1 MNDKKLRLFGFIEGQ
16 KSSQGGVGG
25 GFLVSIALSSCLGS
39 KRGGGGGGH
48 NGGTFLLSLYHLEQF
63 YGVIC
68 RGGKINHFG
77 FMDGFIHR
85 NLTPASCCPDNI
97 YFPNINLSM

>member
-1 MNDKKLRLFGFIEGQ
+1 MIKNFDYLVLLKVKNHPKGVVGVFG
-16 KSSQGGVGG
+16 
-25 GFLVSIALSSCLGS
+25 SIALSSCLGS
-39 KRGGGGGGH
+39 KRGGGVGH

-77 FMDGFIHR
+77 ILDGFIHCTSDPSQ
-85 NLTPASCCPDNI
+85 L
-97 YFPNINLSM
+97 